1 MNNRICELRK
11 ALKLNQTEFGRSI
24 GITTSGISDIEVGRR
39 AVQERHIKLI
49 LSAYPDVSEKWLREG
64 IGEMFVTSRNLA
76 DELAKKYSFPD
87 ITRKML
93 IEYEKLG
100 EDQQAAVL
108 EYATKFVA
116 SIVGDAAI
124 EEEVAAYRQ
133 ELIDQKEKESSASE
147 TGNEDMVG

>member
-1 MNNRICELRK
+1 MNDRIKSARK
-11 ALKLNQTEFGRSI
+11 ALGLTQLEFGSRI
-24 GITTSGISDIEVGRR
+24 GISGAAVSKLESGDRNPSDQTLMLIS
-39 AVQERHIKLI
+39 
-49 LSAYPDVSEKWLREG
+49 SEYQISLQWLQTG
-64 IGEMFVTSRNLA
+64 TGDMFTQGHSLA
-76 DELAKKYSFPD
+76 DDLAKKYSFPD
-87 ITRKML
+87 ITRKL
-93 IEYEKLG
+93 LVEYEKLG

>member
-1 MNNRICELRK
+1 
-11 ALKLNQTEFGRSI
+11 
-24 GITTSGISDIEVGRR
+24 
-39 AVQERHIKLI
+39 
-49 LSAYPDVSEKWLREG
+49 
-64 IGEMFVTSRNLA
+64 MFTQGHSLA

-87 ITRKML
+87 ITRKL
-93 IEYEKLG
+93 LVEYEKLD

-116 SIVGDAAI
+116 SIVGDAAV

-133 ELIDQKEKESSASE
+133 ELIDQKEKELSVSE

>member
-1 MNNRICELRK
+1 MNDRIKSARK
-11 ALKLNQTEFGRSI
+11 ALGLTQSEFGSRI
-24 GITTSGISDIEVGRR
+24 GISGAAVSKLESGDRNPSDQTLMLIS
-39 AVQERHIKLI
+39 
-49 LSAYPDVSEKWLREG
+49 SEYQISLQWLQTG
-64 IGEMFVTSRNLA
+64 TGDMFTQGHSLA

-87 ITRKML
+87 ITRKL
-93 IEYEKLG
+93 LVEYEKLD

-116 SIVGDAAI
+116 SIVGDAAV

-133 ELIDQKEKESSASE
+133 ELIDQKEKELSVSE

>member
-1 MNNRICELRK
+1 MNDRIKSARK
-11 ALKLNQTEFGRSI
+11 ALGLTQSEFGSRI
-24 GITTSGISDIEVGRR
+24 GISGAAVSKLESGDRNPSDQTLMLIS
-39 AVQERHIKLI
+39 
-49 LSAYPDVSEKWLREG
+49 SEYQISLQWLQTG
-64 IGEMFVTSRNLA
+64 TGDMFTQGHSLA
-76 DELAKKYSFPD
+76 DDLAKKYSFPD
-87 ITRKML
+87 ITRKL
-93 IEYEKLG
+93 LVEYEKLG

>member
-1 MNNRICELRK
+1 MNNRIKQARK
-11 ALKLNQTEFGRSI
+11 ALGLTQSEFGTRI
-24 GITTSGISDIEVGRR
+24 GISGASIS
-39 AVQERHIKLI
+39 KLESGDRNPSDQTLMLI
-49 LSAYPDVSEKWLREG
+49 ASEFQVSLQWLQTG
-64 IGEMFVTSRNLA
+64 TGDMFTQGHTLA

-87 ITRKML
+87 ITRKL
-93 IEYEKLG
+93 LVEYEKLD

-116 SIVGDAAI
+116 SIVGDAAV

-133 ELIDQKEKESSASE
+133 ELIDQKEKELSASE